1 MKEKAY
7 SSVAALPA
15 GQYTGPLTPGCMV
28 LEGGAFRGVYTSGVL
43 DALLQA
49 GIQMQCTI
57 GVSAGALTGLN
68 YVAGQIGR
76 AARINLTYRHDP
88 RYVGAKALRR
98 NRGVIGFD
106 FLFDTV
112 NQWEPF
118 DEATSARTDRRFLA
132 VATDCT
138 TGRAVYFEKGACPAL
153 FQAVRASASMPFV
166 SKPVWIDGTP
176 YLDGGCADK
185 IPYAWALAAG
195 FEKIIVVRT
204 RPADYRKTGKHKR
217 VKYPAYPL
225 LAAQLAGSG
234 ARYNRQCQEL
244 EALEQAGRLVVI
256 SPSADLQVTRLEG
269 DMEKLGRL
277 YWMGNQ
283 DANAQLERLRAYLV
297 GSGKRRKKEGTG

>member
-7 SSVAALPA
+7 SGVAALPT

-88 RYVGAKALRR
+88 RYVGPKALRR

-118 DEATSARTDRRFLA
+118 DEATFARTDRRFLA

-166 SKPVWIDGTP
+166 SKPVWIDGMP

-204 RPADYRKTGKHKR
+204 LSENGET
-217 VKYPAYPL
+217 
-225 LAAQLAGSG
+225 
-234 ARYNRQCQEL
+234 
-244 EALEQAGRLVVI
+244 QAGKIPRL
-256 SPSADLQVTRLEG
+256 SAI
-269 DMEKLGRL
+269 GRAA
-277 YWMGNQ
+277 GRQ
-283 DANAQLERLRAYLV
+283 
-297 GSGKRRKKEGTG
+297 RRPV